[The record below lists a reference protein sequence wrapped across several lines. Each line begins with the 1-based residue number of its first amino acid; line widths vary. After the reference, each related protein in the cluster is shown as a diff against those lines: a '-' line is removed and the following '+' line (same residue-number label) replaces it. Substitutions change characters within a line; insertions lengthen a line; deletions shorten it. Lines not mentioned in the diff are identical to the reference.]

1 MTGAARFA
9 AACGQSQRQP
19 LTPLVQTPK
28 WHRGF
33 IRVFSGLTHP
43 ALRRYTT
50 RRYLG
55 EELPQIPEL
64 LLRQFRRQLATVNA
78 LMRTTFL
85 P

>member
-9 AACGQSQRQP
+9 AACGQSERQP
-19 LTPLVQTPK
+19 IMPLVQTPK
-28 WHRGF
+28 WHQGF

-50 RRYLG
+50 RQYPD

-64 LLRQFRRQLATVNA
+64 LLRQFRQQLTTVKA

-85 P
+85 S